1 MRLTKSIAGALLLAV
16 TATPAFAQEEPAAE
30 AETEA
35 SPPLTVTGGVTLITD
50 YRFRGV
56 TQTNEDP
63 AIQGTINFNHES
75 GFYAGVWA
83 STIDGGLDGSTPA
96 LTGYGDAEVDLY
108 AGFTKTLSGGLGFD
122 VGLLYYL
129 YPDGA
134 EGLKTDFFEPYA
146 AITYTIGPVSTKLGA
161 AYAWGGQDGLAGFDV
176 KGGND
181 DNIYVYGDASVAIP
195 TTPITVKGH
204 LGYSAGSLGSLNV
217 PGVLDNNYFDWS
229 VGAEWVGGPI
239 KGGVTYVDTDIS
251 NENVVGIGNF
261 AQRRGRGSTV
271 LAYIGF
277 SF

>member
-1 MRLTKSIAGALLLAV
+1 MRFTKAIAGALLLAA
-16 TATPAFAQEEPAAE
+16 TATPAFAQEEPAPAE
-30 AETEA
+30 AEAT
-35 SPPLTVTGGVTLITD
+35 PPFKVTGGVTLISD
-50 YRFRGV
+50 YRFRGT

-63 AIQGTINFNHES
+63 AIQATLNLNHAS
-75 GFYAGVWA
+75 GLYAGVWA

-96 LTGYGDAEVDLY
+96 LTGYGDVEIVLY
-108 AGFTKTLSGGLGFD
+108 GGYTKTLTNGLGFD

-129 YPDGA
+129 YADGA
-134 EGLKTDFFEPYA
+134 SGVNTDFFEPYA

-181 DNIYVYGDASVAIP
+181 DNLYVYGDASVGIP
-195 TTPITVKGH
+195 TTPITIKTH
-204 LGYSAGSLGSLNV
+204 LGYSSGALGSLNA
-217 PGVLDNNYFDWS
+217 PGTLDNSYLDWS

-239 KGGVTYVDTDIS
+239 KGGVSYVDTDIS
-251 NENVVGIGNF
+251 NANIPGIGKF
-261 AQRRGRGSTV
+261 AERRGRGSTV